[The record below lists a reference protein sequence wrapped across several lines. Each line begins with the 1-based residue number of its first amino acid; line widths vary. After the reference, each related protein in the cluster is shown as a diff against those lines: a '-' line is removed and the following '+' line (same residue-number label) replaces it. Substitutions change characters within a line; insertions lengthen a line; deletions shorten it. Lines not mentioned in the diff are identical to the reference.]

1 VKGLQIFPT
10 VFICTLDTNNYIT
23 ENIFYMTQQ
32 QQQGPTPEQRK
43 EMAIAKRDVIHN
55 ALAKAAPKIQAL
67 LPRGMVVKKL
77 LQIVLNSCTKN
88 PKLLECTP
96 LTILGAV
103 MQSAELGLI
112 PDGITGE
119 AHILPFWNGKKGRY
133 EAQFIPGY
141 KGLIK
146 LAYNS
151 GQVKRFQARVVYDQD
166 EFSYE
171 MGLHEKLS
179 HKRTGKTSKPTHFY
193 VVLEF
198 ANGGIIFDV
207 ATTSQIEQ
215 VRNDSPNYK
224 KAKDKT
230 KTIWFKHFD
239 EMGMKTMIRRLA
251 KYAPLSA
258 EFQRAVALDEQ
269 FEELGNS
276 QSLDLHLTE
285 YDLLPEGEKNNVVGD
300 TALSNEEGVDG
311 EQGEPGE
318 DQGEPGGEQGAG
330 AGGAANGKTGDGK
343 TRADKALQQTLNMME
358 GKK

>member
-1 VKGLQIFPT
+1 
-10 VFICTLDTNNYIT
+10 
-23 ENIFYMTQQ
+23 MAQQ
-32 QQQGPTPEQRK
+32 QQLTEEQKQQRR
-43 EMAIAKRDVIHN
+43 EMAIAKRDTISN
-55 ALAKAAPKIQAL
+55 MLTSAIPKIQAL
-67 LPRGMVVKKL
+67 LPRGMLVKKL

-88 PKLLECTP
+88 PKLLECMP

-119 AHILPFWNGKKGRY
+119 AHILPFWNNKKGRY

-179 HKRTGKTSKPTHFY
+179 HRRTGKTNKPTHFY

-198 ANGGIIFDV
+198 ANGGMIFDV

-285 YDLLPEGEKNNVVGD
+285 YDLLPAGDQNNVVGD
-300 TALSNEEGVDG
+300 TALSNDEEVEG
-311 EQGEPGE
+311 EQAEPGE
-318 DQGEPGGEQGAG
+318 EGNEQAEGDSAG
-330 AGGAANGKTGDGK
+330 ADTGNKDDGK
-343 TRADKALQQTLNMME
+343 TRAGKALQQTLNMMNAG